1 MLVSEVLEIVRSK
14 SFGSDDDSEDVQKRN
29 LRYLNMANSELWET
43 VARLDDRYLVKASI
57 VLDFNSQYQVI
68 LDTPI
73 QSRLEVFNSDGKPMT
88 EVSQKDLI
96 ESQNLK
102 FDKNSFI
109 VYSPI
114 SFQLTYSPEQA
125 EATDVSISYLY
136 TPDVKILAEN
146 DELNNIYPIRLQ
158 YLLADGAFYHL
169 CFAEEGIR
177 TPIQQNKSSATWA
190 KGLSDEKASL
200 MNIKPFSTYGI
211 L

>member
-43 VARLDDRYLVKASI
+43 VARLDDRYLIKANI

-73 QSRLEVFNSDGKPMT
+73 QARLTVFNSDGKPMT

-96 ESQNLK
+96 ENQNLK
-102 FDKNSFI
+102 FNKNSFI
-109 VYSPI
+109 VYSPLL
-114 SFQLTYSPEQA
+114 FQLTYSPEQA

-136 TPDVKILAEN
+136 TPDVKILEEN

-177 TPIQQNKSSATWA
+177 TPIQQNKSAVTWA
-190 KGLSDEKASL
+190 KGLSDEQASF
-200 MNIKPFSTYGI
+200 MNSRSFSTYGI